1 MTLSI
6 STALNE
12 ARLEGTKTFLDA
24 GAGFARIRVYDGTRP
39 ANGAAISGPV
49 LLVEIALDKPCGAVA
64 AGVLTLAA
72 NTLSL
77 IGNSGDATWARII
90 NGDAQF
96 VMDADVSLVAGSGDI
111 KLEDTALLAGGRA
124 VLISGV
130 LG

>member
-12 ARLEGTKTFLDA
+12 ARLEGTKTFLDT

-39 ANGAAISGPV
+39 ANGAAVTTQV
-49 LLVEIALDKPCGAVA
+49 LLVEIPLDKPCGSVA
-64 AGVLTLAA
+64 AGVLTLDA
-72 NTLSL
+72 NTLPL
-77 IGNSGDATWARII
+77 IGNSGDATWARIVNG
-90 NGDAQF
+90 NGDFA
-96 VMDADVSLVAGSGDI
+96 MDADVSLVAGAGDI
-111 KLEDTALLAGGRA
+111 KLEDTTLLAGGRA